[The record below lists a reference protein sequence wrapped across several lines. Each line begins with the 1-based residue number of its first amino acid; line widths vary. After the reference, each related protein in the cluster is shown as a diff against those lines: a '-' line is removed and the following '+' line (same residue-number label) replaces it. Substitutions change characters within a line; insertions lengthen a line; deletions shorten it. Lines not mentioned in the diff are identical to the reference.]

1 MRIDNT
7 NIPTTQ
13 ALIPGADA
21 ACSDLGLVVREG
33 KVVVSSRDVAEKFG
47 KLHKHILRDI
57 QNLECSTSFTES
69 NFGPS
74 EYTDSTGRKLP
85 EVLMTRDGFTF
96 LAMGFTGAKAAQ
108 FKEAYIA
115 EFNRMEAALTNPQ
128 EEPVELLL
136 SRALLIADGKIKSLE
151 SRTAELESRLKAD
164 EPFANYGKLSCV
176 AKGCTPVGEFAKH
189 LTQNG
194 FKIGRNN
201 LFKFLREQEIMGRV
215 GQNHNIPNQKYME
228 RGYFWISR
236 SVETNPKGSKERKPT
251 TYLTPKGKMWLE
263 ERLGVKPKMETLQLP
278 L

>member
-1 MRIDNT
+1 MGIDNT
-7 NIPTTQ
+7 NTPTTQ
-13 ALIPGADA
+13 ALIPEADT
-21 ACSDLGLVVREG
+21 ACHDLGVVVREG
-33 KVVVSSRDVAEKFG
+33 KVVVSSRDVAKKFG
-47 KLHKHILRDI
+47 KLHKNVLRDI
-57 QNLECSTSFTES
+57 ENLECSRSFTEL
-69 NFGPS
+69 NFEPS
-74 EYTDSTGRKLP
+74 EYTDPTGRKLP

-108 FKEAYIA
+108 FKEAYIS

-136 SRALLIADGKIKSLE
+136 SRALLIAQEEVKRAE
-151 SRTAELESRLKAD
+151 SKASELESRLKAD

-176 AKGCTPVGEFAKH
+176 AKGCTSIGEYAKH

-201 LFKFLREQEIMGRV
+201 LFKFLREQEIVGRV
-215 GQNHNIPNQKYME
+215 GQNHNIPNQQYME

-251 TYLTPKGKMWLE
+251 TYLTPKGKMWLQK
-263 ERLGVKPKMETLQLP
+263 RLGVKPKMETLQLP